1 MKDKGI
7 RITILKFLKSEYDE
21 SPHNSYNGEII
32 LKNLGLEEKEL
43 IRNIKYLEEKGLID
57 VQWFLGGNF
66 IAKINSYGIDS
77 IEENEIQ
84 EQDDEYPFI
93 KEGKAEQKD
102 TSAVLPYI
110 IEETRYYVESK
121 LKELCP
127 EVLDKLQFIYED
139 LLTRT
144 KSHNF
149 ARITYDLRE
158 ILKDFT
164 DKIFKDEYL
173 DSKEEKP
180 NREKT
185 KNKIRFFL
193 KAKTKSETTSRLI
206 SERFDYI
213 MNYFDTLS
221 DDIQKKAHPD
231 KYEVTSEDAK
241 SCLIYTYMFIR
252 DILKIIEIDKSK

>member
-1 MKDKGI
+1 MNDKDI
-7 RITILKFLKSEYDE
+7 RLAILNYLKKEYDE
-21 SPHNSYNGEII
+21 SPHNSYNDGVI
-32 LKNLGLEEKEL
+32 LKNLNLEEKEL

-66 IAKINSYGIDS
+66 IAKINSYGIDN
-77 IEENEIQ
+77 IEETQ
-84 EQDDEYPFI
+84 EQVRDNEYI
-93 KEGKAEQKD
+93 DKGVKLEQVD
-102 TSAVLPYI
+102 TSKVLPYI

-121 LKELCP
+121 LKDVCP
-127 EVLDKLQFIYED
+127 EALDKLQFIYED

-149 ARITYDLRE
+149 ARIAYDCRE

-164 DKIFKDEYL
+164 DKIFKDEHL
-173 DSKEEKP
+173 DGKEEKP
-180 NREKT
+180 DREKT

-193 KAKTKSETTSRLI
+193 RAKTKSETTSRLI

-213 MNYFDTLS
+213 MHYFDILS
-221 DDIQKKAHPD
+221 DDIQKKAHPN

-252 DILKIIEIDKSK
+252 DILKISEN